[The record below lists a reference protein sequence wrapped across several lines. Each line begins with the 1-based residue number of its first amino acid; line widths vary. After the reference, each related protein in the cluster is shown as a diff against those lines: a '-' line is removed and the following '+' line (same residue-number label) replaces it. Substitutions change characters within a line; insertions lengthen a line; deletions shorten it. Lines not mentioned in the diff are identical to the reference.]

1 MGYLFGV
8 APNQVHVPTL
18 HPELVAGPWESVSP
32 SGIDGIF
39 FNIETSSEGPVGHQQ
54 IVWQTIN
61 IRVYHRQGRK
71 ETSGWFA
78 TKDKASPELYS
89 MQDDQ
94 SFTLFDGERLRIHFT
109 DITDLKPFDLD
120 VTFSANAQAW
130 TGTWSR
136 SGEALNIMLERPST
150 GGGLAPSAFVGDWNG
165 GLNSAADT
173 PR

>member
-71 ETSGWFA
+71 ETSGWF
-78 TKDKASPELYS
+78 DHEG
-89 MQDDQ
+89 Q
-94 SFTLFDGERLRIHFT
+94 SFAGIVQHAGRSVVHTLRR
-109 DITDLKPFDLD
+109 
-120 VTFSANAQAW
+120 
-130 TGTWSR
+130 
-136 SGEALNIMLERPST
+136 
-150 GGGLAPSAFVGDWNG
+150 
-165 GLNSAADT
+165 
-173 PR
+173 